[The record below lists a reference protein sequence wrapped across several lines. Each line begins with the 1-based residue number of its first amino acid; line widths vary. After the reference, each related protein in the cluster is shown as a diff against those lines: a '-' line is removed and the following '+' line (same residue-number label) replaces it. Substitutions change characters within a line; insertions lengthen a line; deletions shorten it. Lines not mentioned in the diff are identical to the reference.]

1 MTSSAAPNDDPDT
14 SNDDHH
20 PRRSGSSSMQK
31 KKKNNQMMHRLLRHE
46 LYLESAYLL
55 LGGTTMMIS
64 SYCNQLFPRALGR
77 YIDQRSSST
86 RSDTNHHKSSSSS
99 DPNNGWYIPFGMIV
113 LLGGL
118 ASGLRTLS
126 LQLAAHRI
134 ASRLKQY
141 LYAALLLPSPPPKNN
156 NDNDDDDNKPPPTTI
171 TTTTTNDHTAA
182 TASSSS
188 SSSSSSLSPS
198 YVTSILTTDV
208 EQISQMVTSQL
219 VNTLRSASATLF
231 SLYHMLRIS
240 PRLVLTTITII
251 PTLGIGTLI
260 LNRYLKR
267 AQPSPQAAMEYVE
280 ERLTHTP
287 LIHQYDRAR
296 DEIQAHQQQ
305 LVREYQQY
313 GLPAALLN
321 GARMTFLF
329 WSGSGTLLY
338 VLHCGTTTTTTTR
351 GTPLSGGQLTSFTS
365 YALLFGLGCS
375 GLLKSHQ
382 ERHAIL
388 TGALQRYES
397 VWLGR
402 CGEEEETMILPTTQS
417 STQPDPVEPPN
428 DDQSLSLV
436 EAVTSID
443 IRDVS
448 FAYPPRHDHSD
459 DATIAAI
466 DNNNNESKNDNFVL
480 RNISLTIP
488 KGRVVALVGP
498 NGAGKST
505 LVHLLLGHDRPTTG
519 SIHAVVAADT
529 NETTHH
535 VPYHQTWSPRVQNQ
549 LVQVVPQATSLL
561 NMSIYDNVQYS
572 NKYATHRDVMTAL
585 QDADCYPWK
594 TSTHQGGDDDQTID
608 DDDEKL
614 LRQTKVGKNGSLLS
628 GGERQKIGLAR
639 ALLNNPHFLVLDE
652 PTTHIDQNSNT
663 KIANRIVRRR
673 HCQEQSGD
681 KRGIL
686 LITHDVKT
694 ILEYQVDYVYVMKQG
709 QIVEHNTLEFLQCDR
724 QSELCQLMPKL
735 YHPATD

>member
-1 MTSSAAPNDDPDT
+1 M
-14 SNDDHH
+14 
-20 PRRSGSSSMQK
+20 
-31 KKKNNQMMHRLLRHE
+31 MMHRLLRHE

-86 RSDTNHHKSSSSS
+86 RSDTNHHHHKS
-99 DPNNGWYIPFGMIV
+99 IPFGMIV

-126 LQLAAHRI
+126 LQLAANRI

-141 LYAALLLPSPPPKNN
+141 LYAALLLPSSPPPPENN
-156 NDNDDDDNKPPPTTI
+156 NDNDDDDKPPTT

-182 TASSSS
+182 TAS

-305 LVREYQQY
+305 LVREYQQS

-338 VLHCGTTTTTTTR
+338 VLHCGSTTTTTR

-388 TGALQRYES
+388 TGALQRYGS
-397 VWLGR
+397 VWLGQ
-402 CGEEEETMILPTTQS
+402 CGEEEETTILPIQS
-417 STQPDPVEPPN
+417 TTQPDPVEPPN
-428 DDQSLSLV
+428 DDDQSSLV

-459 DATIAAI
+459 DATVDAI
-466 DNNNNESKNDNFVL
+466 DNNNKNESKNDNFVL

-488 KGRVVALVGP
+488 KGSVVALVGP

-529 NETTHH
+529 NDITTTHHH

-561 NMSIYDNVQYS
+561 NMSIYDNVHYS

-594 TSTHQGGDDDQTID
+594 TSTHQGGDDNKKID
-608 DDDEKL
+608 DGEDEKL

-639 ALLNNPHFLVLDE
+639 ALLNNPHFLILDE

-709 QIVEHNTLEFLQCDR
+709 QIVEHNTLEILQCDR

>member
-1 MTSSAAPNDDPDT
+1 MTSTATPNDDPDVDPT
-14 SNDDHH
+14 TATTRRPDTATTHH
-20 PRRSGSSSMQK
+20 QRR
-31 KKKNNQMMHRLLRHE
+31 NNHQMMNRLLRHE

-64 SYCNQLFPRALGR
+64 SYCNQLFPRALGQ
-77 YIDQRSSST
+77 YIDQRSSLSSST
-86 RSDTNHHKSSSSS
+86 RSDATHTTNQSS
-99 DPNNGWYIPFGMIV
+99 DSSHQNWYIPFGMML

-141 LYAALLLPSPPPKNN
+141 LYTALLLPPEITL
-156 NDNDDDDNKPPPTTI
+156 DEQQPTTI
-171 TTTTTNDHTAA
+171 TTTNDHTA
-182 TASSSS
+182 TA
-188 SSSSSSLSPS
+188 SSSLSPS
-198 YVTSILTTDV
+198 YLTSILTTDV
-208 EQISQMVTSQL
+208 EQIAQLVTSQL
-219 VNTLRSASATLF
+219 VNTVRSASATLF

-267 AQPSPQAAMEYVE
+267 ANPSHQAAMEYVE
-280 ERLTHTP
+280 ERLTHTR

-296 DEIQAHQQQ
+296 DEIEAYQQQ
-305 LVREYQQY
+305 LLHEYHQH

-321 GARMTFLF
+321 GARMTFMFL
-329 WSGSGTLLY
+329 SGSGTLLY
-338 VLHCGTTTTTTTR
+338 VLHCGTTTTTTR
-351 GTPLSGGQLTSFTS
+351 GTPISGGELTSFTS
-365 YALLFGLGCS
+365 YAMLFGLGCS

-388 TGALQRYES
+388 TGALQRYGS
-397 VWLGR
+397 IWLGR
-402 CGEEEETMILPTTQS
+402 CGEKTMILPIRRATK
-417 STQPDPVEPPN
+417 PDPVELPN
-428 DDQSLSLV
+428 DDRSSLV

-443 IRDVS
+443 IHEVS
-448 FAYPPRHDHSD
+448 FAYPPRRDHSD
-459 DATIAAI
+459 DTTP
-466 DNNNNESKNDNFVL
+466 DTMYNNNESNDNFVL

-488 KGRVVALVGP
+488 KGSVVALVGP

-529 NETTHH
+529 NDN
-535 VPYHQTWSPRVQNQ
+535 VPYHQTWSSRVQNQ
-549 LVQVVPQATSLL
+549 LVQVVPQATSLF

-572 NKYATHRDVMTAL
+572 NKYATHLDVMTAL

-594 TSTHQGGDDDQTID
+594 TSTHQDGDDNQKND
-608 DDDEKL
+608 DSDEKL
-614 LRQTKVGKNGSLLS
+614 LHQTKVGKNGSLLS

-639 ALLNNPHFLVLDE
+639 ALLNNPYFLVLDE

-663 KIANRIVRRR
+663 KIAKHIVRRR
-673 HCQEQSGD
+673 HCQEQSDD

-709 QIVEHNTLEFLQCDR
+709 QIVEHNTLEILRCDR

-735 YHPATD
+735 YHPTTD